1 MTLRCICRVQAQ
13 RGLGEDS
20 RSLMWLYRV
29 EVLRGAKGT
38 LAPQINTE
46 MTSRWIPGFSRP
58 LDQWPFFLPLDST
71 IAFGHSLVHFARVVL
86 L

>member
-1 MTLRCICRVQAQ
+1 MTLRWICRVQAQ

-20 RSLMWLYRV
+20 RSFMWLYRV

-46 MTSRWIPGFSRP
+46 MTSRWIPGYSRP
-58 LDQWPFFLPLDST
+58 LDQWPFLPLDST
-71 IAFGHSLVHFARVVL
+71 IAFDYPLVHFARVVL